1 MTRKANGFPLTS
13 ADQSRGAVTLEPIKR
28 STLEVKEVADYLGV
42 SSDLIYRLVRE
53 KAIPHFRLGRRVLFK
68 KEIIDRWI
76 EEQMQGDY
84 CVD

>member
-1 MTRKANGFPLTS
+1 MAQRISRFPI
-13 ADQSRGAVTLEPIKR
+13 AAGDQSRGVVTLEPIKR